1 MANAIMDYTNK
12 DGFAHCRIL
21 PSVTV
26 VRIRFR
32 VNKSLVIF
40 RKSSR
45 NATYGL
51 HCKYFI
57 TKYYAKYNLLGNGT
71 WDLTRSLAHP
81 CRVTPRLPRGSG
93 WNVLLATRS
102 RTPHEIRKFMDWDRA
117 ELVRI

>member
-1 MANAIMDYTNK
+1 MNASLNKNDECAEEESYNDKEREFGYFLLHKLLGTRYTRHLTYPY
-12 DGFAHCRIL
+12 DCRIL

-71 WDLTRSLAHP
+71 WDLTRSPAHA
-81 CRVTPRLPRGSG
+81 CRDYS
-93 WNVLLATRS
+93 
-102 RTPHEIRKFMDWDRA
+102 EIA
-117 ELVRI
+117 